1 MSVFEGQFPQWAYL
15 IGYNAISAL
24 LWTFVLGRTAAV
36 ALSSGLS
43 EVYLFPSV
51 RIMVLLTQSL
61 AVLDIFHSTIG
72 TTRPYRLF
80 EALSL
85 TDLPGLVNAPILT
98 SFVQV
103 AGRSTVLW
111 LVIENYQSS
120 GLSPF
125 YGLMVLAWSAADAIR
140 YLYFATRL
148 VGGHQY
154 SNLTWLRYSA
164 FYILYPVGIASEVGV
179 VYETISEA
187 WRLGYS
193 SHAWAYI
200 AAALLYIPGKYHL
213 GIL

>member
-1 MSVFEGQFPQWAYL
+1 M
-15 IGYNAISAL
+15 
-24 LWTFVLGRTAAV
+24 
-36 ALSSGLS
+36 
-43 EVYLFPSV
+43 
-51 RIMVLLTQSL
+51 
-61 AVLDIFHSTIG
+61 
-72 TTRPYRLF
+72 
-80 EALSL
+80 
-85 TDLPGLVNAPILT
+85 NAPVLT

-125 YGLMVLAWSAADAIR
+125 YGSMVLAWSAADAIR
-140 YLYFATRL
+140 YLYFAARL

-179 VYETISEA
+179 VYETVSEA
-187 WRLGYS
+187 WRLGYD

-200 AAALLYIPGKYHL
+200 AAAFLYIPGMYFCRYEWPEAADIVIAAPTLFNHMRRQRRKVFASANR
-213 GIL
+213 

>member
-1 MSVFEGQFPQWAYL
+1 M
-15 IGYNAISAL
+15 
-24 LWTFVLGRTAAV
+24 
-36 ALSSGLS
+36 
-43 EVYLFPSV
+43 
-51 RIMVLLTQSL
+51 
-61 AVLDIFHSTIG
+61 
-72 TTRPYRLF
+72 
-80 EALSL
+80 
-85 TDLPGLVNAPILT
+85 
-98 SFVQV
+98 QV

-179 VYETISEA
+179 VYETVSEA
-187 WRLGYS
+187 WRLGYP

-200 AAALLYIPGKYHL
+200 AAALLYIPGEYPRRCEMAWTC
-213 GIL
+213 